1 VRVLFSPGRYAY
13 VTSAREQGA
22 GCILCTIRDAKEDEP
37 NLVLH
42 RSPLCFVV
50 INKYPYNS
58 GHLMIVPNRHE
69 GELHALS
76 CEERCDIIELAGR
89 AEKLLRGAYRP
100 QGINLG
106 MNLGESAGAG
116 IVGHVHLHLVPRW
129 SGDTNFMSVVGA
141 TRVIP
146 EDPST
151 TYERLKPLFEAGP
164 EGGER

>member
-1 VRVLFSPGRYAY
+1 M
-13 VTSAREQGA
+13 TSAREQGS
-22 GCILCTIRDAKEDEP
+22 GCILCGIRDAQDDEP
-37 NLVLH
+37 SLVLH
-42 RSPLCFVV
+42 RSPLSFVV

-58 GHLMIVPNRHE
+58 GHLMIVPNRHVAD
-69 GELHALS
+69 LHALAPA
-76 CEERCDIIELAGR
+76 ERAELIELAGR
-89 AEKLLRGAYRP
+89 AEKMLRDTYRA

-116 IVGHVHLHLVPRW
+116 IVGHLHLHLVPRW

-151 TYERLKPLFEAGP
+151 TFARLKPLFGGEAGA
-164 EGGER
+164 

>member
-13 VTSAREQGA
+13 VTSAREQGS
-22 GCILCTIRDAKEDEP
+22 GCILCGIRDAKDDEP
-37 NLVLH
+37 SLVLY
-42 RSPLCFVV
+42 RSPLSFVV

-58 GHLMIVPNRHE
+58 GHLMIVPNRHVAD
-69 GELHALS
+69 LHALAPA
-76 CEERCDIIELAGR
+76 ERAELIELAGR
-89 AEKLLRGAYRP
+89 AEKMLRDTYRA

-116 IVGHVHLHLVPRW
+116 IVGHLHLHLVPRW

-151 TYERLKPLFEAGP
+151 TYERLKPLFAEAP
-164 EGGER
+164 

>member
-1 VRVLFSPGRYAY
+1 
-13 VTSAREQGA
+13 
-22 GCILCTIRDAKEDEP
+22 
-37 NLVLH
+37 
-42 RSPLCFVV
+42 VV

-69 GELHALS
+69 AHLHRLTTAERGEL
-76 CEERCDIIELAGR
+76 IELAGH
-89 AEKLLRGAYRP
+89 AEKILRDAYRA

-116 IVGHVHLHLVPRW
+116 IVGHLHLHLVPRW

-146 EDPST
+146 EDPSAT
-151 TYERLKPLFEAGP
+151 FARLKPLFAEPAG
-164 EGGER
+164 

>member
-1 VRVLFSPGRYAY
+1 M
-13 VTSAREQGA
+13 TSAREQGS
-22 GCILCTIRDAKEDEP
+22 GCILCGIRDAKDDEP
-37 NLVLH
+37 SLVLY
-42 RSPLCFVV
+42 RSPLSFVV

-58 GHLMIVPNRHE
+58 GHLMIVPNRHVAD
-69 GELHALS
+69 LHALAPA
-76 CEERCDIIELAGR
+76 ERAELIELAGR
-89 AEKLLRGAYRP
+89 AEKMLRDTYRA

-116 IVGHVHLHLVPRW
+116 IVGHLHLHLVPRW

-151 TYERLKPLFEAGP
+151 TYERLKPLFAEAP
-164 EGGER
+164 

>member
-1 VRVLFSPGRYAY
+1 MRVLFSPGRYAY
-13 VTSAREQGA
+13 VTSAREQGG
-22 GCILCTIRDAKEDEP
+22 GCILCGIRDAAEDEP

-42 RSPLCFVV
+42 RSPLTFVL

-69 GELHALS
+69 GDLHRLTPA
-76 CEERCDIIELAGR
+76 ERSEVIELAGH
-89 AEKLLRGAYRP
+89 AEKVLREAYRA

-116 IVGHVHLHLVPRW
+116 IVGHLHLHLVPRW

-151 TYERLKPLFEAGP
+151 SFTRLKPLFAAVP
-164 EGGER
+164 

>member
-1 VRVLFSPGRYAY
+1 MRVLFSPGRYAY
-13 VTSAREQGA
+13 VTSAREQGS
-22 GCILCTIRDAKEDEP
+22 GCILCAIRDAKEDEP
-37 NLVLH
+37 NLVIH
-42 RSPLCFVV
+42 RTALSFVV

-58 GHLMIVPNRHE
+58 GHLMIVPNRHQ
-69 GELHALS
+69 GDLHELTPA
-76 CEERCDIIELAGR
+76 ERAEIIELAGR
-89 AEKLLRGAYRP
+89 AEKVLREAYRA

-116 IVGHVHLHLVPRW
+116 IVGHLHLHLVPRW

-151 TYERLKPLFEAGP
+151 TFERLKPLFAGAP
-164 EGGER
+164 GA

>member
-1 VRVLFSPGRYAY
+1 M
-13 VTSAREQGA
+13 TSAREQGS
-22 GCILCTIRDAKEDEP
+22 GCILCGIRDAKDDEP
-37 NLVLH
+37 SLVLH
-42 RSPLCFVV
+42 RSPLSFVV

-58 GHLMIVPNRHE
+58 GHLMIVPNRHLAD
-69 GELHALS
+69 LHALTPA
-76 CEERCDIIELAGR
+76 ERAELIELAGR
-89 AEKLLRGAYRP
+89 AEKMLRDTYRA

-116 IVGHVHLHLVPRW
+116 IVGHLHLHLVPRW

-151 TYERLKPLFEAGP
+151 TYERLKPLFAEAP
-164 EGGER
+164 